1 MRVRSPDKP
10 KPDQFPSRPPRHHW
24 FWPFGLFRQLI
35 TAVASGG
42 LLLALMAAYGFWRS
56 GPRFI
61 DGLRLMVSPPPPE
74 ERVDVRTV
82 VVQQVRNASELTT
95 AVFSMEAVVPA
106 TSDRTFAGYVIGQTN
121 LLYIAYG
128 EVRAGIDLSQV
139 SITDVSVLT
148 VGDQDVLEV
157 TLPAP
162 RILDSK
168 IDVDRSKV
176 YDYTRGFLSLG
187 PDRAP
192 QLQELAQ
199 KTALVQIED
208 AACEQGILQSASDRS
223 QQVVRQ
229 LLTNLGYADVRVT
242 VKPFESCLPS
252 SPPEGIEANP

>member
-1 MRVRSPDKP
+1 
-10 KPDQFPSRPPRHHW
+10 
-24 FWPFGLFRQLI
+24 LI

-157 TLPAP
+157 TFTAP

-176 YDYTRGFLSLG
+176 YDYTRGF
-187 PDRAP
+187 
-192 QLQELAQ
+192 
-199 KTALVQIED
+199 
-208 AACEQGILQSASDRS
+208 
-223 QQVVRQ
+223 
-229 LLTNLGYADVRVT
+229 
-242 VKPFESCLPS
+242 
-252 SPPEGIEANP
+252 